1 MSKLLRRALKIT
13 VWPAMLMIAGKF
25 LGILGISSIYDLGYH
40 IDNQIDGIFS
50 VQICY
55 DDSATTLFV
64 NSISDFIM
72 ILLLA
77 LPTIYLIT
85 KNILYQNT
93 FQNPRTIIK
102 MTHLNILKWVTKKD
116 TSFLSIF
123 IWSSFLLV
131 ASSIVVVH
139 TIQNSTYTWT
149 GILSAAFGIL
159 AIWGTVKTYETE
171 VDKIY
176 PKENINY

>member
-25 LGILGISSIYDLGYH
+25 LGILIISSIYDLPYN
-40 IDNQIDGIFS
+40 IDNQINGIFS

-55 DDSATTLFV
+55 DDAQTTLFV
-64 NSISDFIM
+64 NSFSDLIM
-72 ILLLA
+72 VAVLA
-77 LPTIYLIT
+77 IPAIYLIT
-85 KNILYQNT
+85 KNILYQST

-139 TIQNSTYTWT
+139 TIQNSTYHWI
-149 GILSAAFGIL
+149 GILSGICGIL
-159 AIWGTVKTYETE
+159 AIWTTVKTYETE
-171 VDKIY
+171 TDKIY
-176 PKENINY
+176 PRENINY